1 VPDWDAVVVG
11 SGPNGL
17 VAANLLVD
25 AGWSVLVLEAQ
36 PTPGGAVRSDR
47 ELEPAFVHDT
57 MSSFYPLAAASPVIR
72 GLGLEQHG
80 LRWRHAPAV
89 LGHLHPETDSWGM
102 LHREREV
109 TAELLDATRP
119 GDGDA
124 WLELCRSW
132 DAIGE
137 PLVGALLSPF
147 PPVRSALAT
156 ALRLPRGGGLDLVRT
171 LVMPASDLAR
181 ERFASEPARL
191 LLAGNASHADIPV
204 NAPGSGLMAILL
216 AMLGQTV
223 GWPVPEGGA
232 GNLAA
237 ALVRRFEGAGGT
249 LRCSAEV
256 TRIEIAGRRATGV
269 RLADGERIAAATV
282 LADVAAPHLYGHL
295 VGPEDLPARTMRR
308 MRGFRLDPSTLKV
321 DWALSGPIPWRVP
334 PPHAPG
340 TVHVADSVAELT
352 QTYAQIDAGAVPA
365 RPFLLLGQMTT
376 TDETRSPAGTESVWA
391 YTHMP
396 QDVRSDAGGD
406 GIVGTWDHDDCERLA
421 DRMQTR
427 LEYLAPGFGDL
438 VRTRRVLGPLE
449 LQARNANLIGGAI
462 GGGTSQLHQQLFF
475 RPIPGTGRSET
486 PVRGLYLA
494 SAAAHPG
501 GGVHGAAGSN
511 AARAA
516 IAHRRVDRM
525 TLARPR
531 R

>member
-25 AGWSVLVLEAQ
+25 AGWSVIVLEAQ

-47 ELEPAFVHDT
+47 DVDPAFVHDT

-72 GLGLEQHG
+72 GLGLEEHG

-89 LGHLHPETDSWGM
+89 LGHFHPHSDTWGV
-102 LHREREV
+102 LHRDREV
-109 TAELLDATRP
+109 TAGLLDATRP
-119 GDGDA
+119 GEGDA
-124 WLELCRSW
+124 WLELCTSW

-147 PPVRSALAT
+147 PPVRSGLAT

-181 ERFASEPARL
+181 QRFAAESTRL
-191 LLAGNASHADIPV
+191 LFAGNASHADIPLD
-204 NAPGSGLMAILL
+204 APGSGLMAILL

-237 ALVRRFEGAGGT
+237 SLVQRFEVGGGT

-256 TRIEIAGRRATGV
+256 TRIEVARGRTTGV
-269 RLADGERIAAATV
+269 RLADGERIAATTV
-282 LADVAAPHLYGHL
+282 LADVAAPHLYGRL
-295 VGPEDLPARTMRR
+295 VHPDDLPERTMRR
-308 MRGFRLDPSTLKV
+308 MRDFSLDPSTLKV

-334 PPHAPG
+334 PPYTPG

-352 QTYAQIDAGAVPA
+352 ETYAQIAAGAVPA
-365 RPFLLLGQMTT
+365 KPFLLLGQMTT
-376 TDETRSPAGTESVWA
+376 TDETRSPEGTESVWA

-396 QDVRSDAGGD
+396 QEVRRDAGGD
-406 GIVGTWDHDDCERLA
+406 GIGGSWDHDDCERLA
-421 DRMQTR
+421 DRMQAR
-427 LEYLAPGFGDL
+427 LEQLAPGFGVL
-438 VRTRRVLGPLE
+438 VQGRRVLGPRELE
-449 LQARNANLIGGAI
+449 ARNANLIGGAI

-486 PVRGLYLA
+486 PVHGLYLA

-516 IAHRRVDRM
+516 LAHRRVGRL
-525 TLARPR
+525 TRPR